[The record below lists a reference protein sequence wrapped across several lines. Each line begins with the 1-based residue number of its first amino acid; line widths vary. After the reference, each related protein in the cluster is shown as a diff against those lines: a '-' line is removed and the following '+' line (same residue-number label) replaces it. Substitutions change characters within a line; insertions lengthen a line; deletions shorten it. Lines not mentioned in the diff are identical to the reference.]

1 MDHLQQVVA
10 AQSRPARNTCQPNQ
24 ICTKPNLQKFAGT
37 PLRAARR
44 SKHGSPSDFRQPDF
58 WLLRAF
64 KFPVWR
70 NMDKWPTGGCLL
82 GDNSTFFGLH
92 MVLGVQTPMI
102 AAVPAW
108 RLSKLTLECAIE
120 GSFRFVSDVG
130 GDFRNASRCH
140 FEYSRGQVKPPAGQV
155 SHGRLGKIAGKALDE
170 SGPRNADLIRESPLR
185 LQGRL

>member
-1 MDHLQQVVA
+1 
-10 AQSRPARNTCQPNQ
+10 
-24 ICTKPNLQKFAGT
+24 
-37 PLRAARR
+37 
-44 SKHGSPSDFRQPDF
+44 
-58 WLLRAF
+58 
-64 KFPVWR
+64 
-70 NMDKWPTGGCLL
+70 
-82 GDNSTFFGLH
+82 
-92 MVLGVQTPMI
+92 MI

-170 SGPRNADLIRESPLR
+170 SGARNADLIRESPLR